1 MADKLNSMRLLDR
14 QRITYTIHEYD
25 PAAPDAVAVAAA
37 IGVPAA
43 QVCKTLVVLG
53 AGVRPALAMVPADC
67 QLDLK
72 RLATLAGVKRC
83 EMAPHA
89 EAERLTG
96 LRVGGI
102 GALALTAKRW
112 PSYLDESALAHPI
125 IYVNAGQRG
134 VMIGLAPTDLVR
146 VVGAVVGA
154 IAVRSVEAASS
165 TTK

>member
-1 MADKLNSMRLLDR
+1 MAEKLNSMRLLER
-14 QRITYTIHEYD
+14 QRIPYTIHEYD
-25 PAAPDAVAVAAA
+25 PSAPDAVAVAMA

-43 QVCKTLVVLG
+43 QVFKTLVVLG
-53 AGVRPALAMVPADC
+53 AGARPALAMVPADC

-72 RLATLAGVKRC
+72 RLAVVAGVKRF

-102 GALALTAKRW
+102 GALALTGKRW

-134 VMIGLAPTDLVR
+134 VMIGIAPSDLVR
-146 VVGAVVGA
+146 VAGATVGT
-154 IAVRSVEAASS
+154 IAAQVSLW
-165 TTK
+165 

>member
-1 MADKLNSMRLLDR
+1 MAAKLNSMRLLER
-14 QRITYTIHEYD
+14 EQISYTVHLYD
-25 PAAPDAVAVAAA
+25 PTAADAVAVAAA

-43 QVCKTLVVLG
+43 QVFKTLVVWPG
-53 AGVRPALAMVPADC
+53 AGARPLLAMTPADT

-72 RLATLAGVKRC
+72 RLAALANVKRL

-112 PSYLDESALAHPI
+112 PSYLDESALRWPV

-134 VMIGLAPTDLVR
+134 VMLGIAPADLVR
-146 VVGAVVGA
+146 AVAAKVGA
-154 IAVRSVEAASS
+154 IALS
-165 TTK
+165 K

>member
-1 MADKLNSMRLLDR
+1 MAEKLNSMRLLDR
-14 QRITYTIHEYD
+14 QRIPYTVHEYD
-25 PAAPDAVAVAAA
+25 PSAPDAVAVAAA

-43 QVCKTLVVLG
+43 CVFKTLVVIG
-53 AGVRPALAMVPADC
+53 AGARPALAMVPANC

-72 RLATLAGVKRC
+72 RLAALANTKRF

-102 GALALTAKRW
+102 GALALVAKRW
-112 PSYLDESALAHPI
+112 PSYLDESALAHSI

-134 VMIGLAPTDLVR
+134 VMIGIAPNDLAR
-146 VVGAVVGA
+146 VVGATVMA
-154 IAVRSVEAASS
+154 IATHPSS
-165 TTK
+165 

>member
-43 QVCKTLVVLG
+43 QVFKTLVVLG
-53 AGVRPALAMVPADC
+53 AGARPALAMVPADC

-72 RLATLAGVKRC
+72 RLAVVAGVKRF

-112 PSYLDESALAHPI
+112 PSYLDQSALAHPI

-134 VMIGLAPTDLVR
+134 VMIGIVPSDLVR
-146 VVGAVVGA
+146 VVGATVGT
-154 IAVRSVEAASS
+154 IAAQVSS
-165 TTK
+165 L